1 MTQLFKM
8 AFRNLGRNRRRSLLS
23 ALAVAIGLA
32 LLLLIAAILNGEMGG
47 ALQNSIQLQSGDL
60 QIRATSYDE
69 NKVSLDWKDLVA
81 SPQQVIDQLK
91 VIPQV
96 TVATRACSPPAY

>member
-8 AFRNLGRNRRRSLLS
+8 ALRNLGRNRRRSLLS

-60 QIRATSYDE
+60 QIRAISYDE

-91 VIPQV
+91 TIPQV
-96 TVATRACSPPAY
+96 LSLIHI